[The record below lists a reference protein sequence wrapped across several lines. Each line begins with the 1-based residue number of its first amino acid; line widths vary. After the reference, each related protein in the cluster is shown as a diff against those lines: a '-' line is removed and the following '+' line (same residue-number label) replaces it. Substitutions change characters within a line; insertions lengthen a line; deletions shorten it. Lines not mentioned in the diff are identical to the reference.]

1 VNDPETLVHALN
13 HALAQSQPR
22 YVLVIVT
29 ERQGDQ
35 AQVVYA
41 EWREYAEALALYDGA
56 RRLAE
61 KTNLAHGEDKA

>member
-56 RRLAE
+56 RRLVE
-61 KTNLAHGEDKA
+61 KNHAHGEDKA